1 MKIGIFGSS
10 FNPIHIGHL
19 IISEQARYRKNL
31 DKILLI
37 PTFNPYHKNVDIIDY
52 NDRFLMTEMIAKDN
66 KYFEVSNIEENIEGN
81 SYSYDVVKS
90 LKEIYP
96 NDDFYFITGSDSFM
110 QMDTW
115 YKYKDFL
122 GMVNLIVFKRPG
134 YEISNEKLDEYK
146 KLALEITYYEDLQ
159 LEISSTY
166 IRNSIKKGY
175 IPKYL
180 LMESTISYIEE
191 KNLWK

>member
-166 IRNSIKKGY
+166 IRNSIKNGY